1 MENSAV
7 PPGEASPSGS
17 TLTSIST
24 PLSPP
29 SLTLSS
35 RSPSKTPS
43 FDEGLNTFLWRS
55 PRRRSAPER
64 FTSENFRGKSK
75 EKEHSKSPRQ
85 PGGKR
90 KLRQGSRGDC
100 VQGSVKYCGEER
112 ERKQEEL
119 GALRKSQLDSLRFV
133 RERERFG
140 VVLLVALSSSVSVP
154 TTPFTPPPP
163 PFSYPPPT
171 HPLSLSLSPQI
182 YS

>member
-43 FDEGLNTFLWRS
+43 FDEGLNAFLWRS

-75 EKEHSKSPRQ
+75 EKEHSRNPRQ

-90 KLRQGSRGDC
+90 QQGSMGGC

-140 VVLLVALSSSVSVP
+140 VVLLVTLSSSVSVP
-154 TTPFTPPPP
+154 TTPFTPP
-163 PFSYPPPT
+163 SLLLPPPT
-171 HPLSLSLSPQI
+171 HPPSPSLSPQV